1 MQKSVIEYLYNTVS
15 NNPHKNAVKDAT
27 GSVTFE
33 ELWNFAISI
42 ATTINQTGSR
52 NKPIGVYMPKGCKM
66 VEAFAGISMS
76 CNFYV
81 PLDVK
86 SPLTRISSII
96 DVLDADLII
105 SDREHADIIR
115 KFCDRKVIEIEEAL
129 EKPVVDDTWERKME
143 EQIDTDPVYSIFTS
157 GSTGVP
163 KGVVVSH
170 RSVIDFVDWIKE
182 VANLGPEDVIG
193 NQAPFYFDNSTMDIY
208 LMYSTG
214 ATLCIIPEDRF
225 MFPVRLVE
233 FLNEN
238 KVSHILWVPYLMMNV
253 VNMNIFEKTVPRYLK
268 NVFFAG
274 EVLPVKY
281 LRYWQKYLPNCVFS
295 NMYGP
300 TEITDICCYYVVD
313 RELDVTESIPIGHA
327 CRNTGLLVLVD
338 GNREASVGE
347 EGELCVRGSSLAM
360 GYYNDWEKTKKAF
373 VQNPL
378 NSHYPETIYCTG
390 DVVYK
395 NTRGELVYI
404 GRKDSQIKH
413 NGYRIELGE
422 IENAV
427 MNSELVQNCCVV
439 YDNQNKKIVLFYESA
454 QEFDVGVFRK
464 RVCEMIPRYMFP
476 TEFYKEEKLKQNGSG
491 KIDRAY
497 YKKLINDRV

>member
-1 MQKSVIEYLYNTVS
+1 
-15 NNPHKNAVKDAT
+15 
-27 GSVTFE
+27 
-33 ELWNFAISI
+33 
-42 ATTINQTGSR
+42 
-52 NKPIGVYMPKGCKM
+52 
-66 VEAFAGISMS
+66 
-76 CNFYV
+76 
-81 PLDVK
+81 
-86 SPLTRISSII
+86 
-96 DVLDADLII
+96 
-105 SDREHADIIR
+105 
-115 KFCDRKVIEIEEAL
+115 
-129 EKPVVDDTWERKME
+129 ME

-157 GSTGVP
+157 GSTGIP

-300 TEITDICCYYVVD
+300 TEITEICCYYVVD
-313 RELDVTESIPIGHA
+313 RDLDDTESIPIGHA

-422 IENAV
+422 IE
-427 MNSELVQNCCVV
+427 
-439 YDNQNKKIVLFYESA
+439 KI
-454 QEFDVGVFRK
+454 G
-464 RVCEMIPRYMFP
+464 
-476 TEFYKEEKLKQNGSG
+476 
-491 KIDRAY
+491 RAH
-497 YKKLINDRV
+497 V

>member
-1 MQKSVIEYLYNTVS
+1 M
-15 NNPHKNAVKDAT
+15 
-27 GSVTFE
+27 
-33 ELWNFAISI
+33 
-42 ATTINQTGSR
+42 
-52 NKPIGVYMPKGCKM
+52 
-66 VEAFAGISMS
+66 
-76 CNFYV
+76 
-81 PLDVK
+81 
-86 SPLTRISSII
+86 
-96 DVLDADLII
+96 
-105 SDREHADIIR
+105 
-115 KFCDRKVIEIEEAL
+115 
-129 EKPVVDDTWERKME
+129 
-143 EQIDTDPVYSIFTS
+143 
-157 GSTGVP
+157 
-163 KGVVVSH
+163 
-170 RSVIDFVDWIKE
+170 
-182 VANLGPEDVIG
+182 
-193 NQAPFYFDNSTMDIY
+193 
-208 LMYSTG
+208 
-214 ATLCIIPEDRF
+214 
-225 MFPVRLVE
+225 
-233 FLNEN
+233 
-238 KVSHILWVPYLMMNV
+238 
-253 VNMNIFEKTVPRYLK
+253 
-268 NVFFAG
+268 
-274 EVLPVKY
+274 
-281 LRYWQKYLPNCVFS
+281 
-295 NMYGP
+295 
-300 TEITDICCYYVVD
+300 
-313 RELDVTESIPIGHA
+313 
-327 CRNTGLLVLVD
+327 VLVD

-476 TEFYKEEKLKQNGSG
+476 NEFYKEEKLKQNGSG